1 MSGGAIVLVYWS
13 TLGKIDRMT
22 RTISDSQQDNQ
33 TMQIQLD
40 PASRVPLYQ
49 QLANTVLQ
57 RIRSGALPAGTR
69 LPTVCQLA
77 RQLGVTRLT
86 VHSAY
91 AELQADGWVEATV
104 GRGTFVAEHIEELLA
119 PPETTLGRE
128 VTPAGVFADMLRS
141 TQIPGLLSLAR
152 ADPAPELLPVRQWQQ
167 ASEMALTAEGAA
179 LMSYTTAQGDIVLRA
194 TLAELL
200 RERGLTASPDEIVI
214 TTGVTQG
221 IALATEILAPPGAL
235 VLVEQP
241 TYLGVLGT
249 LATRGLQIRG
259 IPLDEEGLIIE
270 AVEATL
276 QRERPAFLYT
286 IPAFQNP
293 AGVCMSPARRAA
305 LLDLA
310 GRYNLMIVEDDIY
323 GRLCYEGPAPI
334 TLKADDHAGR
344 VVYLSSFSKSLMPGL
359 RIGYA
364 LAAPALVERMVQAR
378 QAHDICSPPLLQRA
392 LATFIEQGWLHAHHR
407 RVLPHYRTRR
417 DALLQAMERFF
428 PPGITWTRPHGGF
441 SCWVTLPAGLSVRD
455 LYLSAINRGMAFTPG
470 EVFGLLP
477 DDQPHLRLCYGAES
491 PERITDAVATL
502 GGLLR
507 ETRTH
512 QPLPR
517 TNLGDYVPL
526 V

>member
-1 MSGGAIVLVYWS
+1 
-13 TLGKIDRMT
+13 
-22 RTISDSQQDNQ
+22 
-33 TMQIQLD
+33 MQIQLD

-57 RIRSGALPAGTR
+57 RIRNGALPPGTR
-69 LPTVCQLA
+69 LPTVRQLA

-104 GRGTFVAEHIEELLA
+104 GRGTFVSEHVEELLA

-141 TQIPGLLSLAR
+141 AQIPGLLSLAR
-152 ADPAPELLPVRQWQQ
+152 ADPATELLPVRQWQQ
-167 ASEMALTAEGAA
+167 ASEMALNAGGTA
-179 LMSYTTAQGDIVLRA
+179 LMSYTTAQGDMVLRA

-221 IALATEILAPPGAL
+221 IALATEILAPAGAL

-249 LATRGLQIRG
+249 LAMRRLQIRG
-259 IPLDEEGLIIE
+259 IPLDNEGLIVE
-270 AVEATL
+270 ALEATL

-293 AGVCMSPARRAA
+293 GGVCMSPARRAA

-310 GRYNLMIVEDDIY
+310 ERYNLMIVEDDIY

-334 TLKADDHAGR
+334 TLKAEDHAGR

-364 LAAPALVERMVQAR
+364 LAAPALVERIVQAR
-378 QAHDICSPPLLQRA
+378 QSHDICSPPLLQRA

-407 RVLPHYRTRR
+407 RVLPHYRERR

-428 PPGITWTRPHGGF
+428 PSSVIWTRPRGGF

-455 LYLSAINRGMAFTPG
+455 LYLSAIARGMAFTPG

-477 DDQPHLRLCYGAES
+477 DDQPRLRLCYGAEP

-507 ETRTH
+507 ETRSR
-512 QPLPR
+512 QSLPC
-517 TNLGDYVPL
+517 TSPGDYVPL